1 MAQFYQHALA
11 DDRFNSF
18 WLENVSDI
26 PKLHD
31 TVTLYLIGKFGGPN
45 NYKGP
50 DMVSLHKNMAIK
62 ECHFQMYWEH
72 MTTALRLYNIP
83 EDVIEEI
90 KQVVLLEKKDIVNT
104 PG

>member
-1 MAQFYQHALA
+1 MSKKKSILERCGGEENLALIVAQFYQYALA

-31 TVTLYLIGKFGGPN
+31 TVTLYMIGKFGGPN

-50 DMVSLHKNMAIK
+50 DMYNLHKNMAIQQK
-62 ECHFQMYWEH
+62 HFEMYWDH
-72 MTTALRLYNIP
+72 LTRALR
-83 EDVIEEI
+83 
-90 KQVVLLEKKDIVNT
+90 
-104 PG
+104 